1 MLLLNSG
8 HLITRDELTLKFP
21 SSLLFLLILLP
32 IYSFADNGLLDN
44 SNPCVSNDPE
54 MGDSAAWAV
63 GAMKL
68 YEEKKFIDAINRV
81 NSCFNIW
88 GPEAGQKQKII
99 HDKGKS
105 CPKIGKVSS
114 REKRKIDKNYLMND
128 VSVALWVKARSLHEL
143 NEIELAKKSYG
154 RCVYM
159 TCGRSWDRNGW
170 FWSPA
175 NDCASYARELV
186 D

>member
-1 MLLLNSG
+1 M
-8 HLITRDELTLKFP
+8 
-21 SSLLFLLILLP
+21 P

-54 MGDSAAWAV
+54 MGDSLAWAV

-88 GPEAGQKQKII
+88 GPEAGQKQKVI

-105 CPKIGKVSS
+105 CPKL
-114 REKRKIDKNYLMND
+114 EKLARGRNVKSTKI
-128 VSVALWVKARSLHEL
+128 
-143 NEIELAKKSYG
+143 I
-154 RCVYM
+154 
-159 TCGRSWDRNGW
+159 
-170 FWSPA
+170 
-175 NDCASYARELV
+175 
-186 D
+186 